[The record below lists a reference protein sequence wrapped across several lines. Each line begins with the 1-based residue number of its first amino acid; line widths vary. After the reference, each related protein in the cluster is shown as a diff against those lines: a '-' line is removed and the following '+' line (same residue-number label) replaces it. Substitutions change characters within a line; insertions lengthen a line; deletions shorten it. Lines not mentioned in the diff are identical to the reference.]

1 MSSYLQR
8 LQSPISEQ
16 GLVEALRRAG
26 DLPVNDLPRKLDLSQ
41 LDQTVRKAIDGGVRE
56 SALDTFLVE
65 PLHRTLRGMDAA
77 LRTDMRIWHWL
88 TVVRFPEVVWLRWRG
103 SVPADPEEGFV
114 LGNGRRPVPAVRFLG
129 TASINGHGRN
139 TFARLFFAA
148 EQLIGVDGI
157 DYDLVRRLFS
167 SQELH
172 LGLSDREYGL
182 LPHVNRV
189 LTRQLADLPDQQVRV
204 GVRNLNALGGSIC
217 LDVLDEA
224 EIERL
229 VLPDPIQACSRT

>member
-1 MSSYLQR
+1 MNSHLRR

-16 GLVEALRRAG
+16 GLVEALRKTDELPVI
-26 DLPVNDLPRKLDLSQ
+26 DLPNKVDLSE
-41 LDQTVRKAIDGGVRE
+41 LDQTIQRAIEAGVRE
-56 SALDTFLVE
+56 SALDALLVE
-65 PLHRTLRGMDAA
+65 PLHRSLRGMDEA
-77 LRTDMRIWHWL
+77 LTTDMRIWHWL
-88 TVVRFPEVVWLRWRG
+88 TVVRYHDLVWLRWRG
-103 SVPADPEEGFV
+103 SVPADPEEGFM

-148 EQLIGVDGI
+148 ERLIGRTGS

-182 LPHVNRV
+182 LPQVNRA
-189 LTRQLADLPDQQVRV
+189 LTRRLADLPDHQVRA
-204 GVRNLNALGGSIC
+204 GVRTLNALGGSIC
-217 LDVLDEA
+217 LDLLDEDR
-224 EIERL
+224 IERL
-229 VLPDPIQACSRT
+229 MLPDPIQTPGRA

>member
-1 MSSYLQR
+1 MNKFLRR
-8 LQSPISEQ
+8 LQCPISEQ
-16 GLVEALRRAG
+16 GLVEALRKSD
-26 DLPVNDLPRKLDLSQ
+26 DLPVIDLPSKVDLSE
-41 LDQTVRKAIDGGVRE
+41 LDQTILGAIEAGVRE
-56 SALDTFLVE
+56 SALDALLVE
-65 PLHRTLRGMDAA
+65 PLHRTLRGMDEA
-77 LRTDMRIWHWL
+77 LITDMRIWHWL
-88 TVVRFPEVVWLRWRG
+88 TVVRYPDLVWLRWRG
-103 SVPADPEEGFV
+103 SVPADPEEGFM

-148 EQLIGVDGI
+148 ERLIGRAGS
-157 DYDLVRRLFS
+157 DYDLVRRLFN

-189 LTRQLADLPDQQVRV
+189 LTRRLADLPDQQVRA

-217 LDVLDEA
+217 LDLLDEDG
-224 EIERL
+224 IERL
-229 VLPDPIQACSRT
+229 MLPDSIQTPGRT